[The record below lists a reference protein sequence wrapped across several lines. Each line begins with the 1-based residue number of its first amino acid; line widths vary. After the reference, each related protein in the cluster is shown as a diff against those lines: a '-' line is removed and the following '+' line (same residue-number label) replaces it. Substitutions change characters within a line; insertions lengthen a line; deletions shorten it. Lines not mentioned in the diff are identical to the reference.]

1 MPLKEKLTEDLK
13 DAMRQRDALRRST
26 IRFLLSAIHNDEI
39 ARQTDL
45 DEAGVIQ
52 VLTKQAQQ
60 RRDSIESFK
69 GADRQDL
76 VDKEQSELDIIAA
89 YLPEQMSEDEVKA
102 LVQQALADSGA
113 TGPQDMGKVMKELM
127 PKTRGK
133 ADGKMVSSLVNEALR
148 GMAE

>member
-113 TGPQDMGKVMKELM
+113 TGPQDMGKVMKALM

>member
-1 MPLKEKLTEDLK
+1 MPLKEQLTDDLK

-39 ARQTDL
+39 AKQTDL

-89 YLPEQMSEDEVKA
+89 YLPEQMPEDEVKA

-148 GMAE
+148 GMA

>member
-1 MPLKEKLTEDLK
+1 MTLKEQLTEDLK
-13 DAMRQRDALRRST
+13 DAMRQGDALRRTT
-26 IRFLLSAIHNDEI
+26 IRFVLSAIHNDEI
-39 ARQTDL
+39 AKQTDL

-60 RRDSIESFK
+60 RRDSIESFQD
-69 GADRQDL
+69 ADRPDL
-76 VDKEQSELDIIAA
+76 IDKEQSELDIISA
-89 YLPEQMSEDEVKA
+89 YLPEQMSEGEVKA

-133 ADGKMVSSLVNEALR
+133 ADGKIVSSLVNEALR
-148 GMAE
+148 GMA

>member
-1 MPLKEKLTEDLK
+1 MTLKEQLTEDLK
-13 DAMRQRDALRRST
+13 DAMRQGDALRRTT
-26 IRFLLSAIHNDEI
+26 IRFVLSAIHNDEI
-39 ARQTDL
+39 AKQTDL

-69 GADRQDL
+69 DADRPDL
-76 VDKEQSELDIIAA
+76 IDKEQSELDIIAA

-102 LVQQALADSGA
+102 LVQQALTDSGA

-148 GMAE
+148 GMA

>member
-1 MPLKEKLTEDLK
+1 MPLKEQLTEDLK
-13 DAMRQRDALRRST
+13 DAMRQGDALRRST
-26 IRFLLSAIHNDEI
+26 IRFVLSAIHNDEI

-102 LVQQALADSGA
+102 LVKQALVDSGA

-148 GMAE
+148 GMA

>member
-1 MPLKEKLTEDLK
+1 LTEDLK
-13 DAMRQRDALRRST
+13 DAMRQGDALRRTT
-26 IRFLLSAIHNDEI
+26 IRFVLSAIHNDEI
-39 ARQTDL
+39 AKQTDL

-69 GADRQDL
+69 DADRPDL
-76 VDKEQSELDIIAA
+76 IDKEQSELDIIAA

-102 LVQQALADSGA
+102 LVQQALTDSGA

-127 PKTRGK
+127 PKTRGM

-148 GMAE
+148 GMA

>member
-1 MPLKEKLTEDLK
+1 MPLKEQLTDDLK
-13 DAMRQRDALRRST
+13 DAMRRKDALRRST

-69 GADRQDL
+69 GAGRQDL

-133 ADGKMVSSLVNEALR
+133 ADGKMVSTLVNEALR
-148 GMAE
+148 GMV